1 MLLLSGIGVG
11 AVDSTS
17 ILTKFGGIINS
28 SYIYLHHY
36 KVSKRAKLG
45 KVNGLKAP
53 VQFNVT
59 SFGIQEAGLSKVD
72 IPFPTSANI

>member
-1 MLLLSGIGVG
+1 MG

-28 SYIYLHHY
+28 SYIYLHHL
-36 KVSKRAKLG
+36 KISKRAKLE

-53 VQFNVT
+53 VQYNVT
-59 SFGIQEAGLSKVD
+59 AFGTQEAGLSKDD
-72 IPFPTSANI
+72 ITFPTSAPDLS